1 MKRDLS
7 AYAPLAL
14 RAILGFGFLYHGLP
28 KLGDGHA
35 GFVVMLA
42 SLGIPAPEIMAWV
55 VGVVEVVGGLALLA
69 GMYLNPV
76 SAVLGVELLVA
87 LYKVNFTQGFDF
99 VNLVDPAGP
108 QFGMPGYEPVLLY
121 IAGLVSLVLSG
132 PGKYTL
138 ADVLNRRGRM
148 EVPHHRE
155 PVMH

>member
-55 VGVVEVVGGLALLA
+55 VGLVEVVGGLALWA
-69 GMYLNPV
+69 GSYITPV

-87 LYKVNFTQGFDF
+87 LFKVHFAQGFNF
-99 VNLVDPAGP
+99 VNIVDPAGP

-121 IAGLVSLVLSG
+121 LAGLVSLVLSG

-138 ADVLNRRGRM
+138 TELLKRRGRV
-148 EVPHHRE
+148 EAPQHRE
-155 PVMH
+155 PVMR